1 VVVLV
6 LQMVNLVLVVLE
18 IHRLE
23 VPLKVVRGVVTALII
38 TMLVVEVVVRV
49 VLDQMEQAQLLHAL
63 LPRQVETVAQ
73 ELLTIL
79 LVLH

>member
-1 VVVLV
+1 MVVLV

-38 TMLVVEVVVRV
+38 TMLVVEVVVLV

>member
-1 VVVLV
+1 MVVLV

-23 VPLKVVRGVVTALII
+23 APLKVVRGVVTALIS
-38 TMLVVEVVVRV
+38 TMLAAVVVVRV

>member
-23 VPLKVVRGVVTALII
+23 APLKVVRGVVTALIS
-38 TMLVVEVVVRV
+38 TMLAAVVVVRV

>member
-1 VVVLV
+1 MVVLV

-23 VPLKVVRGVVTALII
+23 APLKVVRGVVTALII